1 MKFTI
6 THRNKKNQLLVSTKS
21 LERFLGRIVNDDARN
36 TVENFREYVPYLMN
50 GYDGYKDMPTW
61 MHVHPAAEFQKS
73 ENGLLKM
80 KKNNGVLLLTFVDI
94 NEDGGADAIKQKVA
108 SLPSTLAAFVGADGI
123 SLHVL
128 AKYALAKG
136 ALPDEEADADRIYKQ
151 AFLTFAPLYQAL
163 VKAKMQMPEPSIFSD
178 FLMTRDSFPYY
189 REDALPLTLNEVF
202 HDAGKPVESV
212 DEREVDKSSGDVDK
226 EGKELSDNIMSMIGF
241 LCKKY
246 DFRYNSVM
254 KCTEYRPKEKDYWGY
269 QPVDARVQKRMTL
282 EVQLANIRVS
292 IKDVRNYLASD
303 LLSTYNPVEN
313 FLFNCE
319 GKWDGKDHIRALA
332 RTVPTD
338 NPYWEDWFYTWFLAM
353 VDQWRTYS
361 HRKYGNSVA
370 PLLISK
376 QGYNKSTFCR
386 SLVPPELQWG
396 YNDNLVLS
404 EKRQVLQ
411 AMCQSL
417 VINLDEFNQIS
428 PQVQQGFLKNIIQ
441 LPSVKIKPP
450 YGSHV
455 QEFPRM
461 ASFIATSNMEDILSD
476 PSGNRR
482 FLGVELTGPINVS
495 QLPNYEQLYAQ
506 ALSALRAGEKTYF
519 DAEQTRQIMANNRK
533 FEVVSPVDQYF
544 DLYFD
549 LTDDAEQGEYLTAAE
564 IFQELKSHIGSSL
577 KLNSLIAFGRKLSQM
592 PTIHRKRFNDGM
604 RKRLRVYT
612 IVVFSFIR
620 TFAPSF

>member
-1 MKFTI
+1 MKITI
-6 THRNKKNQLLVSTKS
+6 THRNNKNQLLVSTKS
-21 LERFLGRIVNDDARN
+21 LERFLERIVNDDAKN
-36 TVENFREYVPYLMN
+36 TVANFREYVPWLTN
-50 GYDGYKDMPTW
+50 GYDGYKNMATW

-80 KKNNGVLLLTFVDI
+80 KQNNGVLLLTFVNIKD
-94 NEDGGADAIKQKVA
+94 DGGVDAVKQKVA
-108 SLPSTLAAFVGADGI
+108 SLPSTLAAFMGADGI
-123 SLHVL
+123 SLNVLVKYVL
-128 AKYALAKG
+128 AKG
-136 ALPDEEADADRIYKQ
+136 SLPDNEVEADRIYKQ
-151 AFLTFAPLYQAL
+151 AFQTFAPLYQIL
-163 VKAKMQMPEPSIFSD
+163 VKATMQMPEPSIYSD
-178 FLMTRDSFPYY
+178 FLFTQDASPYY
-189 REDALPLTLNEVF
+189 REDALPLVLNEVI
-202 HDAGKPVESV
+202 HTIEKPVDNLKDAIV
-212 DEREVDKSSGDVDK
+212 DNSEEDVDK
-226 EGKELSDNIMSMIGF
+226 DGKELSDNIMRMIGF

-254 KCTEYRPKEKDYWGY
+254 KFTEYRPKDKDYWGY

-292 IKDVRNYLASD
+292 IKDVRNYLESD
-303 LLSTYNPVEN
+303 LLSTYNPVED
-313 FLFNCE
+313 FLFKCA
-319 GKWDGKDHIRALA
+319 GKWDGKDYIRALA

-353 VDQWRTYS
+353 VNQWRSYS

-411 AMCQSL
+411 AMCQAL
-417 VINLDEFNQIS
+417 LLNLDEFNQIS

-441 LPSVKIKPP
+441 LPSVKMKPP

-482 FLGVELTGPINVS
+482 FLGVELTGPIDVS

-506 ALSALRAGEKTYF
+506 ALAALQAGEKTYF
-519 DAEQTRQIMANNRK
+519 DAEQTKLIMASNRK
-533 FEVVSPVDQYF
+533 FEVISPVDQYF
-544 DLYFD
+544 NLYFD
-549 LTDDAEQGEYLTAAE
+549 LTDDVKLGEYLTAAE
-564 IFQELKSHIGSSL
+564 IFQELKSHIGSSV
-577 KLNSLIAFGRKLSQM
+577 KLSNLISFGRKLSQM
-592 PTIHRKRFNDGM
+592 PSIHRKRFNDGM
-604 RKRLRVYT
+604 RYL
-612 IVVFSFIR
+612 VVRKS
-620 TFAPSF
+620 

>member
-1 MKFTI
+1 MKITI
-6 THRNKKNQLLVSTKS
+6 THRNNKNQLLVSTKS
-21 LERFLGRIVNDDARN
+21 LERFLERIVNDDAKN
-36 TVENFREYVPYLMN
+36 TVANFREYVPWLTN
-50 GYDGYKDMPTW
+50 GYDGYKNMATW

-80 KKNNGVLLLTFVDI
+80 KQNNGVLLLTFVNI
-94 NEDGGADAIKQKVA
+94 EEDGGVDAVKQKVA
-108 SLPSTLAAFVGADGI
+108 SLPSTLAAFMGADGI
-123 SLHVL
+123 SLNVL
-128 AKYALAKG
+128 VKYALAKG
-136 ALPDEEADADRIYKQ
+136 SLPDDEVEADRIYKQ
-151 AFLTFAPLYQAL
+151 AFQTFAPLYQIL
-163 VKAKMQMPEPSIFSD
+163 VKATMQMPEPSICSD
-178 FLMTRDSFPYY
+178 FLFTQDASPYY
-189 REDALPLTLNEVF
+189 REDALPLVLNEVI
-202 HDAGKPVESV
+202 HTVEKPVDNLKDAIV
-212 DEREVDKSSGDVDK
+212 DNSKEDVDK
-226 EGKELSDNIMSMIGF
+226 DGKELSDNIMRMIGF

-254 KCTEYRPKEKDYWGY
+254 KFTEYRPKDKDYWGY

-292 IKDVRNYLASD
+292 IKDVRYYLESD
-303 LLSTYNPVEN
+303 LLSTYNPVED
-313 FLFNCE
+313 FLFKCA
-319 GKWDGKDHIRALA
+319 GKWDGKDYIRALA
-332 RTVPTD
+332 HTVPTD

-353 VDQWRTYS
+353 VNQWRSYS

-411 AMCQSL
+411 AMCQAL
-417 VINLDEFNQIS
+417 LLNLDEFNQIS

-441 LPSVKIKPP
+441 LPSVKMKPP

-482 FLGVELTGPINVS
+482 FLGVELTGPIDVS

-506 ALSALRAGEKTYF
+506 ALVALQAGEKTYF
-519 DAEQTRQIMANNRK
+519 DAEQTKLIMASNRK
-533 FEVVSPVDQYF
+533 FEVISPVDQYF
-544 DLYFD
+544 NLYFD
-549 LTDDAEQGEYLTAAE
+549 LTDDAKQGEYLTAAE
-564 IFQELKSHIGSSL
+564 IFQELKSHIGSSV
-577 KLNSLIAFGRKLSQM
+577 KLSNLISFGRKLSQM
-592 PTIHRKRFNDGM
+592 PSIHRKRFNDGM
-604 RKRLRVYT
+604 RYL
-612 IVVFSFIR
+612 VVRKS
-620 TFAPSF
+620 

>member
-1 MKFTI
+1 MKITI
-6 THRNKKNQLLVSTKS
+6 THRNNKNQLLVSTKS
-21 LERFLGRIVNDDARN
+21 LERFLERIVNDDAKN
-36 TVENFREYVPYLMN
+36 TVANFREYVPWLTN
-50 GYDGYKDMPTW
+50 GYDGYKNMATW

-80 KKNNGVLLLTFVDI
+80 KQNNGVLLLTFVNI
-94 NEDGGADAIKQKVA
+94 EEDGGVDAVKQKVA
-108 SLPSTLAAFVGADGI
+108 SLPSTLAAFMGADGI
-123 SLHVL
+123 SLNVL
-128 AKYALAKG
+128 VKYALAKG
-136 ALPDEEADADRIYKQ
+136 SLPDDEVEADRIYKQ
-151 AFLTFAPLYQAL
+151 AFQTFAPLYQIL
-163 VKAKMQMPEPSIFSD
+163 VKATMQMPEPSIYSD
-178 FLMTRDSFPYY
+178 FLFTQDASPYY
-189 REDALPLTLNEVF
+189 REDALPLVLNEVI
-202 HDAGKPVESV
+202 HTVEKPVDNLKDAIV
-212 DEREVDKSSGDVDK
+212 DNSEEDVDK
-226 EGKELSDNIMSMIGF
+226 DGKELSDNIMRMIGF

-254 KCTEYRPKEKDYWGY
+254 KFTEYRPKDKDYWGY

-282 EVQLANIRVS
+282 EVQFANIRVS
-292 IKDVRNYLASD
+292 IKDVRNYLESD
-303 LLSTYNPVEN
+303 LLSTYNPVED
-313 FLFNCE
+313 FLFKCA
-319 GKWDGKDHIRALA
+319 GKWDGKDYIRALA
-332 RTVPTD
+332 HTVPTD

-353 VDQWRTYS
+353 VNQWRSYS

-411 AMCQSL
+411 AMCQAL
-417 VINLDEFNQIS
+417 LLNLDEFNQIS

-441 LPSVKIKPP
+441 LPSVKMKPP

-482 FLGVELTGPINVS
+482 FLGVELTGPIDVS

-506 ALSALRAGEKTYF
+506 ALAALQAGEKTYF
-519 DAEQTRQIMANNRK
+519 DAEQTKLIMASNRK
-533 FEVVSPVDQYF
+533 FEVISPVDQYF
-544 DLYFD
+544 NLYFD
-549 LTDDAEQGEYLTAAE
+549 LTDDAKQGEYLTAAE
-564 IFQELKSHIGSSL
+564 IFQELKSHIGSSV
-577 KLNSLIAFGRKLSQM
+577 KLSNLISFGRKLSQM
-592 PTIHRKRFNDGM
+592 PSIHRKRFNDGM
-604 RKRLRVYT
+604 RYL
-612 IVVFSFIR
+612 VVRKS
-620 TFAPSF
+620 

>member
-1 MKFTI
+1 MMKFTI

-21 LERFLGRIVNDDARN
+21 LERFLERIVNDDAKN
-36 TVENFREYVPYLMN
+36 TVENFREYVPWLTN

-80 KKNNGVLLLTFVDI
+80 KQNNGILLLTFVNI
-94 NEDGGADAIKQKVA
+94 KEEGGVAAAKQSVA
-108 SLPSTLAAFVGADGI
+108 SLPSTLAAFMGADGI

-128 AKYALAKG
+128 VKYALSKG
-136 ALPDEEADADRIYKQ
+136 TLPNEEAEADRIYKQ
-151 AFLTFAPLYQAL
+151 AFHTFAPLYQIL
-163 VKAKMQMPEPSIFSD
+163 VKATMQMPEPSIYSD
-178 FLMTRDSFPYY
+178 FLLTRDALPYY
-189 REDALPLTLNEVF
+189 REDALPLMLNEVI
-202 HDAGKPVESV
+202 HTVEKPV
-212 DEREVDKSSGDVDK
+212 DNMNEVDVDNSSEHVDK
-226 EGKELSDNIMSMIGF
+226 DSKELSDNIMSMIGF

-254 KCTEYRPKEKDYWGY
+254 KFTEYRPKDKDYWGF

-292 IKDVRNYLASD
+292 IKDVRNYLESD
-303 LLSTYNPVEN
+303 LLSTYNPVED
-313 FLFNCE
+313 FLFKCA
-319 GKWDGKDHIRALA
+319 GKWDGKDYIRALA

-338 NPYWEDWFYTWFLAM
+338 NPYWKDWFYTWFLAM
-353 VDQWRTYS
+353 VNQWRSYS

-370 PLLISK
+370 PLLISR

-411 AMCQSL
+411 AMCQAL
-417 VINLDEFNQIS
+417 LLNLDEFNQIS

-441 LPSVKIKPP
+441 LPSVKMKPP

-482 FLGVELTGPINVS
+482 FLGVELTGPIDVS

-506 ALSALRAGEKTYF
+506 ALAALQAGEKTYF
-519 DAEQTRQIMANNRK
+519 DAEQTKLIMASNRK
-533 FEVVSPVDQYF
+533 FEVISPVDQYF
-544 DLYFD
+544 NLYFD
-549 LTDDAEQGEYLTAAE
+549 LTDDVKQGEYLTAAE
-564 IFQELKSHIGSSL
+564 IFQELKSHIGSSV
-577 KLNSLIAFGRKLSQM
+577 KLSNLISFGRKLSQM
-592 PTIHRKRFNDGM
+592 PSIHRKRFNDGM
-604 RKRLRVYT
+604 RYL
-612 IVVFSFIR
+612 VVRKS
-620 TFAPSF
+620 

>member
-1 MKFTI
+1 MKITI
-6 THRNKKNQLLVSTKS
+6 THRNNKNQLLVSTKS
-21 LERFLGRIVNDDARN
+21 LERFLERIVNDDAKN
-36 TVENFREYVPYLMN
+36 TVANFREYVPWLTN
-50 GYDGYKDMPTW
+50 GYDGYKNMASW

-80 KKNNGVLLLTFVDI
+80 KQNNGVLLLTFVNI
-94 NEDGGADAIKQKVA
+94 EEDGGVDAVKQKVA
-108 SLPSTLAAFVGADGI
+108 SLPSTLAAFMGADDI
-123 SLHVL
+123 SLNVL
-128 AKYALAKG
+128 VKYALAKG
-136 ALPDEEADADRIYKQ
+136 SLPDNEVEADRIYKQ
-151 AFLTFAPLYQAL
+151 AFQTFAPLYQIL
-163 VKAKMQMPEPSIFSD
+163 VKATMQMPEPSIYSD
-178 FLMTRDSFPYY
+178 FLFTQDASPYY
-189 REDALPLTLNEVF
+189 REDALPLVLNEVI
-202 HDAGKPVESV
+202 HTVEKPVDNLKDAIV
-212 DEREVDKSSGDVDK
+212 DNSEEDVDK
-226 EGKELSDNIMSMIGF
+226 DGKELSDNIMRMIGF

-254 KCTEYRPKEKDYWGY
+254 KFTEYRPKDKDYWGY

-292 IKDVRNYLASD
+292 IKDVRNYLESD
-303 LLSTYNPVEN
+303 LLSTYNPVED
-313 FLFNCE
+313 FLFKCA
-319 GKWDGKDHIRALA
+319 GKWDGKDYIRALA

-353 VDQWRTYS
+353 VNQWRSYS

-376 QGYNKSTFCR
+376 QGDNKSTFCR

-411 AMCQSL
+411 AMCQAL
-417 VINLDEFNQIS
+417 LLNLDEFNQIS

-441 LPSVKIKPP
+441 LPSVKMKPP

-482 FLGVELTGPINVS
+482 FLGVELTGPIDVS

-506 ALSALRAGEKTYF
+506 ALAALQAGEKTYF
-519 DAEQTRQIMANNRK
+519 DAEQTKLIMASNRK
-533 FEVVSPVDQYF
+533 FEVISPVDQYF
-544 DLYFD
+544 NLYFD
-549 LTDDAEQGEYLTAAE
+549 LTDDVKLGEYLTAAE
-564 IFQELKSHIGSSL
+564 IFQELKSHIGSSV
-577 KLNSLIAFGRKLSQM
+577 KLSNLISFGRKLSQM
-592 PTIHRKRFNDGM
+592 PSIHRKRFNDGM
-604 RKRLRVYT
+604 RYL
-612 IVVFSFIR
+612 VVRKS
-620 TFAPSF
+620 

>member
-1 MKFTI
+1 MKITI
-6 THRNKKNQLLVSTKS
+6 THRNNKNQLLVSTKS
-21 LERFLGRIVNDDARN
+21 LERFLERIVNDDAKN
-36 TVENFREYVPYLMN
+36 TVANFREYVPWLTN
-50 GYDGYKDMPTW
+50 GYDGYKNMATW

-80 KKNNGVLLLTFVDI
+80 KQNNGVLLLTFVNIKD
-94 NEDGGADAIKQKVA
+94 DGGVDAVKQKVA
-108 SLPSTLAAFVGADGI
+108 SLPSTLAAFMGADGI
-123 SLHVL
+123 SLNVL
-128 AKYALAKG
+128 VKYALAKG
-136 ALPDEEADADRIYKQ
+136 SLPDDEVEADRIYKQ
-151 AFLTFAPLYQAL
+151 AFQTFAPLYQIL
-163 VKAKMQMPEPSIFSD
+163 VKATMQMPEPSIYSD
-178 FLMTRDSFPYY
+178 FLFTQDASPYY
-189 REDALPLTLNEVF
+189 REDALPLVLNEVI
-202 HDAGKPVESV
+202 HTIEKPVDNLKDAIV
-212 DEREVDKSSGDVDK
+212 DNSEEDVDK
-226 EGKELSDNIMSMIGF
+226 DGKELSDNIMRMIGF

-254 KCTEYRPKEKDYWGY
+254 KFTEYRPKDKDYWGY

-292 IKDVRNYLASD
+292 IKDVRNYLESD
-303 LLSTYNPVEN
+303 LLSTYNPVED
-313 FLFNCE
+313 FLFKCA
-319 GKWDGKDHIRALA
+319 GKWDGKDYIRALA

-353 VDQWRTYS
+353 VNQWRSYS

-411 AMCQSL
+411 AMCQAL
-417 VINLDEFNQIS
+417 LLNLDEFNQIS

-441 LPSVKIKPP
+441 LPSVKMKPP

-482 FLGVELTGPINVS
+482 FLGVELTGPIDVS

-506 ALSALRAGEKTYF
+506 ALAALQAGEKTYF
-519 DAEQTRQIMANNRK
+519 DAEQTKLIMASNRK
-533 FEVVSPVDQYF
+533 FEVISPVDQYF
-544 DLYFD
+544 NLYFD
-549 LTDDAEQGEYLTAAE
+549 LTDDVKLGEYLTAAE
-564 IFQELKSHIGSSL
+564 IFQELKSHIGSSV
-577 KLNSLIAFGRKLSQM
+577 KLSNLISFGRKLSQM
-592 PTIHRKRFNDGM
+592 PSIHRKRFNDGM
-604 RKRLRVYT
+604 RYL
-612 IVVFSFIR
+612 VVRKS
-620 TFAPSF
+620 

>member
-1 MKFTI
+1 MKITI
-6 THRNKKNQLLVSTKS
+6 THRNNKNQLLVSTKS
-21 LERFLGRIVNDDARN
+21 LERFLERIVNDDAKN
-36 TVENFREYVPYLMN
+36 TVANFREYVPWLTN
-50 GYDGYKDMPTW
+50 GYDGYKNMATW

-80 KKNNGVLLLTFVDI
+80 KQNNGVLLLTFVNIKD
-94 NEDGGADAIKQKVA
+94 DGGVDAVKQKVA
-108 SLPSTLAAFVGADGI
+108 SLPSTLAAFMGADGI
-123 SLHVL
+123 SLNVL
-128 AKYALAKG
+128 VKYALAKG
-136 ALPDEEADADRIYKQ
+136 SLPDNEVEADRIYKQ
-151 AFLTFAPLYQAL
+151 AFQTFAPLYQIL
-163 VKAKMQMPEPSIFSD
+163 VKATMQMPEPSIYSD
-178 FLMTRDSFPYY
+178 FLFTQDASPYY
-189 REDALPLTLNEVF
+189 REDALPLVLNEVI
-202 HDAGKPVESV
+202 HTIEKPVDNLKDAIV
-212 DEREVDKSSGDVDK
+212 DNSEEDVDK
-226 EGKELSDNIMSMIGF
+226 DGKELSDNIMRMIGF

-254 KCTEYRPKEKDYWGY
+254 KFTEYRPKDKDYWGY

-292 IKDVRNYLASD
+292 IKDVRNYLESD
-303 LLSTYNPVEN
+303 LLSTYNPVED
-313 FLFNCE
+313 FLFKCA
-319 GKWDGKDHIRALA
+319 GKWDGKDYIRALA

-353 VDQWRTYS
+353 VNQWRSYS

-411 AMCQSL
+411 AMCQAL
-417 VINLDEFNQIS
+417 LLNLDEFNQIS

-441 LPSVKIKPP
+441 LPSVKMKPP

-482 FLGVELTGPINVS
+482 FLGVELTGPIDVS

-506 ALSALRAGEKTYF
+506 ALAALQAGEKTYF
-519 DAEQTRQIMANNRK
+519 DAEQTKLIMASNRK
-533 FEVVSPVDQYF
+533 FEVISPVDQYF
-544 DLYFD
+544 NLYFD
-549 LTDDAEQGEYLTAAE
+549 LTDDAKLGEYLTAAE
-564 IFQELKSHIGSSL
+564 IFQELKSHIGSSV
-577 KLNSLIAFGRKLSQM
+577 KLSNLISFGRKLSQM
-592 PTIHRKRFNDGM
+592 PSIHRKRFNDGM
-604 RKRLRVYT
+604 RYL
-612 IVVFSFIR
+612 VVRKS
-620 TFAPSF
+620 

>member
-1 MKFTI
+1 MKITI
-6 THRNKKNQLLVSTKS
+6 THRNNKNQLLVSTKS
-21 LERFLGRIVNDDARN
+21 LERFLERIVNDDAKN
-36 TVENFREYVPYLMN
+36 TVANFREYVPWLTN
-50 GYDGYKDMPTW
+50 GYDGYKNMATW

-80 KKNNGVLLLTFVDI
+80 KQNNGVLLLTFVNI
-94 NEDGGADAIKQKVA
+94 EEDGGVDAVKQKVA
-108 SLPSTLAAFVGADGI
+108 SLPSTLAAFMGADGI
-123 SLHVL
+123 SLNVL
-128 AKYALAKG
+128 VKYALAKG
-136 ALPDEEADADRIYKQ
+136 SLPDDEVEADRIYKQ
-151 AFLTFAPLYQAL
+151 AFQTFAPLYQIL
-163 VKAKMQMPEPSIFSD
+163 VKATMQMPEPSIYSD
-178 FLMTRDSFPYY
+178 FLFTQDASPYY
-189 REDALPLTLNEVF
+189 REDALPLVLNEVI
-202 HDAGKPVESV
+202 HTVEKPVDNLKDTIV
-212 DEREVDKSSGDVDK
+212 DNSEEDVDK
-226 EGKELSDNIMSMIGF
+226 DGKELSDNIMRMIGF

-254 KCTEYRPKEKDYWGY
+254 KFTEYRPKDKDYWGY

-292 IKDVRNYLASD
+292 IKDVRNYLESD
-303 LLSTYNPVEN
+303 LLSTYNPVED
-313 FLFNCE
+313 FLFKCA
-319 GKWDGKDHIRALA
+319 GKWDGKDYIRALA

-353 VDQWRTYS
+353 VNQWRSYS

-411 AMCQSL
+411 AMCQAL
-417 VINLDEFNQIS
+417 LLNLDEFNQIS

-441 LPSVKIKPP
+441 LPSVKMKPP

-482 FLGVELTGPINVS
+482 FLGVELTAPIDVS

-506 ALSALRAGEKTYF
+506 ALAALQAGEKTYF
-519 DAEQTRQIMANNRK
+519 DAEQTKLIMASNRK
-533 FEVVSPVDQYF
+533 FEVISPVDQYF
-544 DLYFD
+544 NLYFD
-549 LTDDAEQGEYLTAAE
+549 LTDDAKQGEYLTAAD
-564 IFQELKSHIGSSL
+564 IFQELKSHIGSSV
-577 KLNSLIAFGRKLSQM
+577 KLSNLISFGRKLSQM
-592 PTIHRKRFNDGM
+592 PSIHRKRFNDGM
-604 RKRLRVYT
+604 RYL
-612 IVVFSFIR
+612 VVRKS
-620 TFAPSF
+620 

>member
-1 MKFTI
+1 MKITI
-6 THRNKKNQLLVSTKS
+6 THRNNKNQLLVSTKS
-21 LERFLGRIVNDDARN
+21 LERFLERIVNDNAKN
-36 TVENFREYVPYLMN
+36 TVANFREYVPWLTN
-50 GYDGYKDMPTW
+50 GYDGYKNMATW

-80 KKNNGVLLLTFVDI
+80 KQNNGVLLLTFVNIKD
-94 NEDGGADAIKQKVA
+94 DGGVDAVKQKVA
-108 SLPSTLAAFVGADGI
+108 SLPSTLAAFMGADGI
-123 SLHVL
+123 SLNVL
-128 AKYALAKG
+128 VKYALAKG
-136 ALPDEEADADRIYKQ
+136 SLPDDEVEADRIYKQ
-151 AFLTFAPLYQAL
+151 AFQTFAPLYQIL
-163 VKAKMQMPEPSIFSD
+163 VKATMQMPEPSIYSD
-178 FLMTRDSFPYY
+178 FLFTQDASPYY
-189 REDALPLTLNEVF
+189 REDALPLVLNEVI
-202 HDAGKPVESV
+202 HTVEKPVDNLKDVIV
-212 DEREVDKSSGDVDK
+212 DNSEEDVDK
-226 EGKELSDNIMSMIGF
+226 DGKELSDNIMRMIGF

-254 KCTEYRPKEKDYWGY
+254 KFTEYRPKDKDYWGY

-292 IKDVRNYLASD
+292 IKDVRNYLESD
-303 LLSTYNPVEN
+303 LLSTYNPVED
-313 FLFNCE
+313 FLFKCA
-319 GKWDGKDHIRALA
+319 GKWDGKDYIRALA

-338 NPYWEDWFYTWFLAM
+338 NPYWENWFYTWFLAM
-353 VDQWRTYS
+353 VNQWRSYS

-411 AMCQSL
+411 AMCQAL
-417 VINLDEFNQIS
+417 LLNLDEFNQIS

-441 LPSVKIKPP
+441 LPSVKMKPP

-476 PSGNRR
+476 PTGNRR
-482 FLGVELTGPINVS
+482 FLGVELTGPIDVS

-506 ALSALRAGEKTYF
+506 ALAALQAGEKTYF
-519 DAEQTRQIMANNRK
+519 DAEQTKLIMASNRK
-533 FEVVSPVDQYF
+533 FEVISPVDQYF
-544 DLYFD
+544 NLYFD
-549 LTDDAEQGEYLTAAE
+549 LTDDVKLGEYLTAAE
-564 IFQELKSHIGSSL
+564 IFQELKSHIGSSV
-577 KLNSLIAFGRKLSQM
+577 KLSNLISFGRKLSQM
-592 PTIHRKRFNDGM
+592 PSIHRKRFNDGM
-604 RKRLRVYT
+604 RYL
-612 IVVFSFIR
+612 VVRKS
-620 TFAPSF
+620 

>member
-1 MKFTI
+1 MKITI
-6 THRNKKNQLLVSTKS
+6 THRNNKNQLLVSTKS
-21 LERFLGRIVNDDARN
+21 LERFLERIVNDDAKN
-36 TVENFREYVPYLMN
+36 TVANFREYVPWLTN
-50 GYDGYKDMPTW
+50 GYDGYKNMATW

-80 KKNNGVLLLTFVDI
+80 KQNNGILLLTFVNIKD
-94 NEDGGADAIKQKVA
+94 DGGVDAVKQKVA
-108 SLPSTLAAFVGADGI
+108 SLPSTLAAFMGADGI
-123 SLHVL
+123 SLNVL
-128 AKYALAKG
+128 VKYALAKG
-136 ALPDEEADADRIYKQ
+136 SLPDDEVEADRIYKQ
-151 AFLTFAPLYQAL
+151 AFQTFAPLYQIL
-163 VKAKMQMPEPSIFSD
+163 VKATMQMPEPSICSD
-178 FLMTRDSFPYY
+178 FLFTQDASPYY
-189 REDALPLTLNEVF
+189 REDALPLVLNEVI
-202 HDAGKPVESV
+202 HTVEKPVDNLKDAIV
-212 DEREVDKSSGDVDK
+212 DNSEEYVDKD
-226 EGKELSDNIMSMIGF
+226 GKELSDNIMRMIGF

-254 KCTEYRPKEKDYWGY
+254 KFTEYRPKDKDYWGY

-292 IKDVRNYLASD
+292 IKDVRNYLESD
-303 LLSTYNPVEN
+303 LLSTYNPVED
-313 FLFNCE
+313 FLFKCA
-319 GKWDGKDHIRALA
+319 GKWDGKDYIRALA
-332 RTVPTD
+332 HTVPTD

-353 VDQWRTYS
+353 VNQWRSYS

-411 AMCQSL
+411 AMCQAL
-417 VINLDEFNQIS
+417 LLNLDEFNQIS

-441 LPSVKIKPP
+441 LPSVKMKPP

-482 FLGVELTGPINVS
+482 FLGVELTGPIDVS

-506 ALSALRAGEKTYF
+506 ALAALQAGEKTYF
-519 DAEQTRQIMANNRK
+519 DAEQTKLIMASNRK
-533 FEVVSPVDQYF
+533 FEVISPVDQYF
-544 DLYFD
+544 NLYFD
-549 LTDDAEQGEYLTAAE
+549 LTDDVKQGEYLTAAE
-564 IFQELKSHIGSSL
+564 IFQELKSHIGSSV
-577 KLNSLIAFGRKLSQM
+577 KLSNLISFGRKLSQM
-592 PTIHRKRFNDGM
+592 PSIHRKRFNDGM
-604 RKRLRVYT
+604 RYL
-612 IVVFSFIR
+612 VVRKS
-620 TFAPSF
+620 

>member
-1 MKFTI
+1 MKITI
-6 THRNKKNQLLVSTKS
+6 THRNNKNQLLVSTKS
-21 LERFLGRIVNDDARN
+21 LERFLERIVNDDAKN
-36 TVENFREYVPYLMN
+36 TVANFREYVPWLTN
-50 GYDGYKDMPTW
+50 GYDGYKNMATW

-80 KKNNGVLLLTFVDI
+80 KQNNGVLLLTFVNI
-94 NEDGGADAIKQKVA
+94 EEDGGVDAVKQKVA
-108 SLPSTLAAFVGADGI
+108 SLPSTLAAFMGADGI
-123 SLHVL
+123 SLNVL
-128 AKYALAKG
+128 VKYALAKG
-136 ALPDEEADADRIYKQ
+136 SLPDDEVEADRIYKQ
-151 AFLTFAPLYQAL
+151 AFQTFAPLYQIL
-163 VKAKMQMPEPSIFSD
+163 VKATMQMPEPSIYSD
-178 FLMTRDSFPYY
+178 FLFTQDASPYY
-189 REDALPLTLNEVF
+189 REDALPLVLNEVI
-202 HDAGKPVESV
+202 HTVEKPVDNLKDAIV
-212 DEREVDKSSGDVDK
+212 DNSKEDVDK
-226 EGKELSDNIMSMIGF
+226 DGKELSDNIMRMIGF

-254 KCTEYRPKEKDYWGY
+254 KFTEYRPKDKDYWGY

-292 IKDVRNYLASD
+292 IKDVRNYLESD
-303 LLSTYNPVEN
+303 LLSTYNPVED
-313 FLFNCE
+313 FLFKCA
-319 GKWDGKDHIRALA
+319 GKWDGKDYIRALA
-332 RTVPTD
+332 HTVPTD

-353 VDQWRTYS
+353 VNQWRSYS

-411 AMCQSL
+411 AMCQAL
-417 VINLDEFNQIS
+417 LLNLDEFNQIS

-441 LPSVKIKPP
+441 LPSVKMKPP

-482 FLGVELTGPINVS
+482 FLGVELTGPIDVS

-506 ALSALRAGEKTYF
+506 ALVALQAGEKTYF
-519 DAEQTRQIMANNRK
+519 DAEQTKLIMASNRK
-533 FEVVSPVDQYF
+533 FEVISPVDQYF
-544 DLYFD
+544 NLYFD
-549 LTDDAEQGEYLTAAE
+549 LTDDAKQGEYLTAAE
-564 IFQELKSHIGSSL
+564 IFQELKSHIGSSV
-577 KLNSLIAFGRKLSQM
+577 KLSNLISFGRKLSQM
-592 PTIHRKRFNDGM
+592 PSIHRKRFNDGM
-604 RKRLRVYT
+604 RYL
-612 IVVFSFIR
+612 VVRKS
-620 TFAPSF
+620 

>member
-1 MKFTI
+1 MTMKITI
-6 THRNKKNQLLVSTKS
+6 THRNNKNQLLVSTKS
-21 LERFLGRIVNDDARN
+21 LERFLERIVNADAKN
-36 TVENFREYVPYLMN
+36 TVANFREYVPWLTN
-50 GYDGYKDMPTW
+50 GYDGYKNMATW

-80 KKNNGVLLLTFVDI
+80 KQNNGVLLLTFVNI
-94 NEDGGADAIKQKVA
+94 EEDGGVDAVKQKVA
-108 SLPSTLAAFVGADGI
+108 SLPSTLAAFMGADGI
-123 SLHVL
+123 SLNVL
-128 AKYALAKG
+128 VKYALAKG
-136 ALPDEEADADRIYKQ
+136 SLPDNEVEADRIYKQ
-151 AFLTFAPLYQAL
+151 AFQTFAPLYQIL
-163 VKAKMQMPEPSIFSD
+163 VKATMQMPEPSIYSD
-178 FLMTRDSFPYY
+178 FLFTQDASPYY
-189 REDALPLTLNEVF
+189 REDALPLVLNEVI
-202 HDAGKPVESV
+202 HTVEKPVDNLKDAIV
-212 DEREVDKSSGDVDK
+212 DNSEEDVDK
-226 EGKELSDNIMSMIGF
+226 DGKELSDNIMRMIGF

-254 KCTEYRPKEKDYWGY
+254 KFTEYRPKDKDYWGY

-292 IKDVRNYLASD
+292 IKDVRNYLESD
-303 LLSTYNPVEN
+303 LLSTYNPVED
-313 FLFNCE
+313 FLFKCA
-319 GKWDGKDHIRALA
+319 GKWDGKDYIRALA

-353 VDQWRTYS
+353 VNQWRSYS

-411 AMCQSL
+411 AMCQAL
-417 VINLDEFNQIS
+417 LLNLDEFNQIS

-441 LPSVKIKPP
+441 LPSVKMKPP

-482 FLGVELTGPINVS
+482 FLGVELTGPIDVG

-506 ALSALRAGEKTYF
+506 ALAALQAGEKTYF
-519 DAEQTRQIMANNRK
+519 DAEQTKLIMASNRK
-533 FEVVSPVDQYF
+533 FEVISPVDQYF
-544 DLYFD
+544 NLYFD
-549 LTDDAEQGEYLTAAE
+549 LTDDAKLGEYLTAAE
-564 IFQELKSHIGSSL
+564 IFQELKSHIGSSV
-577 KLNSLIAFGRKLSQM
+577 KLSNLISFGRKLSQM
-592 PTIHRKRFNDGM
+592 PSIHRKRFNDGM
-604 RKRLRVYT
+604 RYL
-612 IVVFSFIR
+612 VVRKS
-620 TFAPSF
+620 

>member
-21 LERFLGRIVNDDARN
+21 LERFLERIVNDDAKN
-36 TVENFREYVPYLMN
+36 TVENFREYVPWLTN

-80 KKNNGVLLLTFVDI
+80 KQNNGILLLTFVNI
-94 NEDGGADAIKQKVA
+94 KEEGGVAAAKQNVA
-108 SLPSTLAAFVGADGI
+108 SLPSTLAAFMGADGI

-128 AKYALAKG
+128 VKYALSKG
-136 ALPDEEADADRIYKQ
+136 TLPNEEAEADRIYKQ
-151 AFLTFAPLYQAL
+151 AFHTFAPLYQIL
-163 VKAKMQMPEPSIFSD
+163 VKATMQMPEPSIYSD
-178 FLMTRDSFPYY
+178 FLLTRDALPYY
-189 REDALPLTLNEVF
+189 REDALPLMLNEVI
-202 HDAGKPVESV
+202 HTVEKPV
-212 DEREVDKSSGDVDK
+212 DNMNEVDVDNSFEHVDK
-226 EGKELSDNIMSMIGF
+226 DSKELSDNIMSMIRF

-254 KCTEYRPKEKDYWGY
+254 KFTEYRPKDKDYWGF

-292 IKDVRNYLASD
+292 IKDVRNYLESD

-313 FLFNCE
+313 FLFKCM

-338 NPYWEDWFYTWFLAM
+338 NPHWEDWFYTWFLAM
-353 VDQWRTYS
+353 VDQWRSYS

-411 AMCQSL
+411 AMCQAL
-417 VINLDEFNQIS
+417 LLNLDEFNQIS
-428 PQVQQGFLKNIIQ
+428 PQVQPGFLKNIIQ
-441 LPSVKIKPP
+441 LPSVKMKPP

-482 FLGVELTGPINVS
+482 FLGVELTGPIDVS

-506 ALSALRAGEKTYF
+506 ALSALQAGEKTYF
-519 DAEQTRQIMANNRK
+519 DAEQTKLIMASNRK
-533 FEVVSPVDQYF
+533 FEVISPVDQYF
-544 DLYFD
+544 NLYFD
-549 LTDDAEQGEYLTAAE
+549 LTDDVKQGEYLTAAE
-564 IFQELKSHIGSSL
+564 IFQELKSHIGSSV
-577 KLNSLIAFGRKLSQM
+577 KLSNLISFGRKLSQM
-592 PTIHRKRFNDGM
+592 PSIHRKRFNDGM
-604 RKRLRVYT
+604 RYLVARK
-612 IVVFSFIR
+612 S
-620 TFAPSF
+620 

>member
-1 MKFTI
+1 MKITI
-6 THRNKKNQLLVSTKS
+6 THRNNKNQLLVSTKS
-21 LERFLGRIVNDDARN
+21 LERFLERIVNDDAKN
-36 TVENFREYVPYLMN
+36 TVANFREYVPWLTN
-50 GYDGYKDMPTW
+50 GYDGYKNMATW

-80 KKNNGVLLLTFVDI
+80 KQNNGVLLLTFVNI
-94 NEDGGADAIKQKVA
+94 KEDGGVDAVKQKVA
-108 SLPSTLAAFVGADGI
+108 SLPSTLAAFMGADGI
-123 SLHVL
+123 SLNVL
-128 AKYALAKG
+128 VKYALAKG
-136 ALPDEEADADRIYKQ
+136 SLPDDEVEADRIYKQ
-151 AFLTFAPLYQAL
+151 AFQTFAPLYQIL
-163 VKAKMQMPEPSIFSD
+163 VKATMQMPEPSIYSD
-178 FLMTRDSFPYY
+178 FLLTQDASPYY
-189 REDALPLTLNEVF
+189 REDALPLVLNEVI
-202 HDAGKPVESV
+202 HTIEKPVDNLKDAIV
-212 DEREVDKSSGDVDK
+212 DNSEEDVDK
-226 EGKELSDNIMSMIGF
+226 DGKELSDNIMRMIGF

-254 KCTEYRPKEKDYWGY
+254 KFTEYRPKDKDYWGY

-292 IKDVRNYLASD
+292 IKDVRNYLESD
-303 LLSTYNPVEN
+303 LLSTYNPVED
-313 FLFNCE
+313 FLFKCA
-319 GKWDGKDHIRALA
+319 GKWDGKDYIRALA

-353 VDQWRTYS
+353 VNQWRSYS

-411 AMCQSL
+411 AMCQAL
-417 VINLDEFNQIS
+417 LLNLDEFNQIS

-441 LPSVKIKPP
+441 LPSVKMKPP

-482 FLGVELTGPINVS
+482 FLGVELTGPIDVS

-506 ALSALRAGEKTYF
+506 ALAALQAGEKTYF
-519 DAEQTRQIMANNRK
+519 DAEQTKLIMASNRK
-533 FEVVSPVDQYF
+533 FEVISPVDQYF
-544 DLYFD
+544 NLYFD
-549 LTDDAEQGEYLTAAE
+549 LTDDAKLGEYLTAAE
-564 IFQELKSHIGSSL
+564 IFQELKSHIGSSV
-577 KLNSLIAFGRKLSQM
+577 KLSNLISFGRKLSQM
-592 PTIHRKRFNDGM
+592 PSIHRKRFNDGM
-604 RKRLRVYT
+604 RYL
-612 IVVFSFIR
+612 VVRKS
-620 TFAPSF
+620 

>member
-1 MKFTI
+1 MKITI
-6 THRNKKNQLLVSTKS
+6 AHRNNKNQLLVSTKS
-21 LERFLGRIVNDDARN
+21 LERFLERIVNDDAKN
-36 TVENFREYVPYLMN
+36 TVANFREYVPWLTN
-50 GYDGYKDMPTW
+50 GYDGYKNMATW

-80 KKNNGVLLLTFVDI
+80 KQNNGVLLLTFVNI
-94 NEDGGADAIKQKVA
+94 EEDGGVDAVKQKVA
-108 SLPSTLAAFVGADGI
+108 SLPSTLAAFMGADGI
-123 SLHVL
+123 SLNVL
-128 AKYALAKG
+128 VKYALAKG
-136 ALPDEEADADRIYKQ
+136 SLPDDEVEADRIYKQ
-151 AFLTFAPLYQAL
+151 AFQTFAPLYQIL
-163 VKAKMQMPEPSIFSD
+163 VKATMQMPEPSIYSD
-178 FLMTRDSFPYY
+178 FLFTQDASPYY
-189 REDALPLTLNEVF
+189 REDALPLVLNEVI
-202 HDAGKPVESV
+202 HTVEKPVDNLKDAIV
-212 DEREVDKSSGDVDK
+212 DNSEENVDKD
-226 EGKELSDNIMSMIGF
+226 GKELSDNIMRMIEF

-254 KCTEYRPKEKDYWGY
+254 KFTEYRPKDKDYWGY

-292 IKDVRNYLASD
+292 IKDVRNYLESD
-303 LLSTYNPVEN
+303 LLSTYNPVED
-313 FLFNCE
+313 FLFKCA
-319 GKWDGKDHIRALA
+319 GKWDGKDYIRALA

-353 VDQWRTYS
+353 VNQWRSYS

-411 AMCQSL
+411 AMCQAL
-417 VINLDEFNQIS
+417 LLNLDEFNQIS

-441 LPSVKIKPP
+441 LPSVKMKPP

-482 FLGVELTGPINVS
+482 FLGVELTGPIDVS

-506 ALSALRAGEKTYF
+506 ALAALQAGEKTYF
-519 DAEQTRQIMANNRK
+519 DAEQTKLIMASNRK
-533 FEVVSPVDQYF
+533 FEVISPVDQYF
-544 DLYFD
+544 NLYFD
-549 LTDDAEQGEYLTAAE
+549 LTDDAKQGEYLTAAE
-564 IFQELKSHIGSSL
+564 IFQELKSHIGSSV
-577 KLNSLIAFGRKLSQM
+577 KLSNLISFGRKLSQM
-592 PTIHRKRFNDGM
+592 PSIHRKRFNDGM
-604 RKRLRVYT
+604 RYL
-612 IVVFSFIR
+612 VVRKS
-620 TFAPSF
+620 

>member
-21 LERFLGRIVNDDARN
+21 LERFLERIVNDDARN
-36 TVENFREYVPYLMN
+36 TVENFREYVPYLTN

-163 VKAKMQMPEPSIFSD
+163 VKAKMQMPEPSIYSD

-292 IKDVRNYLASD
+292 IKDVRNYLESD

-519 DAEQTRQIMANNRK
+519 DAEQTRLIMANNRK
-533 FEVVSPVDQYF
+533 FEVLSPVDQYF
-544 DLYFD
+544 DLYFN
-549 LTDDAEQGEYLTAAE
+549 LTDDAKQGEYLTAAE

-604 RKRLRVYT
+604 RYL
-612 IVVFSFIR
+612 VVRKS
-620 TFAPSF
+620 